1 MPLTVLL
8 TGFGPFPGAPTNP
21 SAMLPAR
28 LAERRRPALADVRR
42 VAHVFRTSYAAVDRD
57 MLALL
62 AHVRPDVVLLFG
74 VATRTNHLR
83 IETRARNGRSV
94 LFADVDGHR
103 PEQSAIATGA
113 PATLAGYAPHAMLR
127 AAVRAR
133 RLPAQ
138 LSHNAGRYLCNFA
151 YWRALAAAHGRRA
164 PLVQFVHVPMVR
176 GAPTR
181 KAPGRR
187 RLTVADLDRAGE
199 AILMALVAAARVR
212 QREGRAAIAAAKP
225 APLAVPIPLQP
236 NRKRESPQAVAARGG
251 QPMAARSGRA

>member
-1 MPLTVLL
+1 LFTVLL

-21 SAMLPAR
+21 SAVLPAR
-28 LAERRRPALADVRR
+28 LAGRRRPALAEVKRI
-42 VAHVFRTSYAAVDRD
+42 AHVFRTSYSAVDRD
-57 MLALL
+57 MPALL
-62 AHVRPDVVLLFG
+62 KRVRPDVVLLFG

-83 IETRARNGRSV
+83 IETRARNGRSM
-94 LFADVDGHR
+94 LFADVDGHH
-103 PEQSAIATGA
+103 PAQSMIAIGA
-113 PATLAGYAPHAMLR
+113 PAALAGHAPHAMLR

-151 YWRALAAAHGRRA
+151 YWRALAATHGGRA

-176 GAPTR
+176 RGRVR

-187 RLTVADLDRAGE
+187 RLTLADLDRAGE
-199 AILMALVAAARVR
+199 AILMALVTAARAR
-212 QREGRAAIAAAKP
+212 QRQGRAAFPATKG

-236 NRKRESPQAVAARGG
+236 MRKRESAQAIAARGG
-251 QPMAARSGRA
+251 QQMAARSGRA

>member
-21 SAMLPAR
+21 SAVLPAR
-28 LAERRRPALADVRR
+28 LAGRRRPALADARR

-57 MLALL
+57 VPALL

-94 LFADVDGHR
+94 LFADVDGHH
-103 PEQSAIATGA
+103 PAQGVIAIGA
-113 PATLAGYAPHAMLR
+113 PVTLAGHAPHAMLR
-127 AAVRAR
+127 AAVRAK

-138 LSHNAGRYLCNFA
+138 LSHNAGRYLCNYA
-151 YWRALAAAHGRRA
+151 YWRALAATHGGRA
-164 PLVQFVHVPMVR
+164 PLVQFIHVPMVR
-176 GAPTR
+176 GAPMH

-187 RLTVADLDRAGE
+187 RLTLADLDRAGE
-199 AILMALVAAARVR
+199 AILMALVAAARAR
-212 QREGRAAIAAAKP
+212 QRQRRAAIRSAQP
-225 APLAVPIPLQP
+225 APVAVPIPLQP
-236 NRKRESPQAVAARGG
+236 KRKRESAQAVAARGG